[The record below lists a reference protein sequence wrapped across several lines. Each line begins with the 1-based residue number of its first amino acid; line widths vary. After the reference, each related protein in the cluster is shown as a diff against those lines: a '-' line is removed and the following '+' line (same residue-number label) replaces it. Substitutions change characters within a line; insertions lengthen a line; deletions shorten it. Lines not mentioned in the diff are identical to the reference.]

1 MSRYSTPP
9 RGNPFDRAQGRS
21 ATKWAAWF
29 AVIGTALLIVAA
41 LSVHSCGV
49 EIDADTVAC
58 GRVERTLLGLAAPI
72 TLGIGTIGAFIRTY
86 RIWRADGVWW
96 AWQGAGWFLLTLT
109 LFTLTMGFPPIA
121 GLGSG

>member
-1 MSRYSTPP
+1 MSRYSTPT

-58 GRVERTLLGLAAPI
+58 GHVERTLLGLAAPI

-86 RIWRADGVWW
+86 RIWREDGVWW

>member
-1 MSRYSTPP
+1 MSRYSTPT

-49 EIDADTVAC
+49 EIDADTAAC